1 MKVVPAVVPA
11 AVLCSA
17 QTESYCCR
25 KHFNMD
31 HIFQKRNKYVHSCSE
46 KWLLAACH
54 NLSERPGLCGSW
66 HRQWLTWAQALRE
79 RDLIKEMWHHAAV
92 RKMFL
97 KALAAQGF
105 SNRCFTAIWVCSC
118 VYVCEEGEI
127 LSKYIKVMLSRKFP
141 IIANNLS
148 WMDLNL
154 YWCSC
159 LIAKLGE
166 LLPLKEAKIT
176 VPLTTILHKRRN
188 PDVHFLL
195 LPKSRWK
202 AFLKK
207 EKLTYL
213 FISLPWL
220 HSGNN
225 WIQLVAF
232 SDRFI
237 CFDHSGIIQN
247 TLHARPSHF
256 LVGW

>member
-1 MKVVPAVVPA
+1 MFYSHMS
-11 AVLCSA
+11 VLVCV
-17 QTESYCCR
+17 C
-25 KHFNMD
+25 
-31 HIFQKRNKYVHSCSE
+31 
-46 KWLLAACH
+46 
-54 NLSERPGLCGSW
+54 
-66 HRQWLTWAQALRE
+66 
-79 RDLIKEMWHHAAV
+79 V
-92 RKMFL
+92 R
-97 KALAAQGF
+97 
-105 SNRCFTAIWVCSC
+105 R
-118 VYVCEEGEI
+118 GEF

-148 WMDLNL
+148 WMDLNP

-195 LPKSRWK
+195 LPKSGWK
-202 AFLKK
+202 AFLEK

-213 FISLPWL
+213 FIYLPWL

-256 LVGW
+256 IVGW

>member
-1 MKVVPAVVPA
+1 MTFLLADVIRWKWFLQWFLQRFS
-11 AVLCSA
+11 AVLRPSHTVA
-17 QTESYCCR
+17 VNTSIWTTFL
-25 KHFNMD
+25 K
-31 HIFQKRNKYVHSCSE
+31 KNKYVHSCSE

-54 NLSERPGLCGSW
+54 DLSKRPGLCGSW
-66 HRQWLTWAQALRE
+66 HQQWLTWAQALRE

-97 KALAAQGF
+97 KVLAAQSF
-105 SNRCFTAIWVCSC
+105 SNRCFTAIWVCLC

-154 YWCSC
+154 CWCSC

-195 LPKSRWK
+195 LPKKWVKSLFGKRK
-202 AFLKK
+202 IDLFI
-207 EKLTYL
+207 YL
-213 FISLPWL
+213 FALIT
-220 HSGNN
+220 
-225 WIQLVAF
+225 F
-232 SDRFI
+232 RK
-237 CFDHSGIIQN
+237 
-247 TLHARPSHF
+247 
-256 LVGW
+256 